1 MTTPLVMGVVNATPD
16 SFSDGGQHFGFDQ
29 ALAHARR
36 LVAEGADILDIGGE
50 STRPGAEPVAES
62 EEIDRVAPLIAAIR
76 AEGGVRISCDTMKPA
91 VARAAC
97 AAGADIWNDV
107 TALGRVPE
115 SAAVA
120 AELGCTV
127 VLMHMQG
134 EPATMQDNPVYEDVV
149 RGSPCMCISITSQP
163 SAAAMTAAPGA
174 KPSEVTSFQ
183 MPAPSAAAAPVS
195 AEDEIARILP
205 VVQAIRAESGV
216 AISIDTMKPEVMRAA
231 AAEGAAIWNDVT
243 ALGFSPDSAAVAAD
257 LGCEV
262 MLMHM
267 QGEPRTMQDNPV
279 YGDVVREVCAFLQA
293 RAEMAMGVGVRR
305 EAIWVD
311 PGIGFGKTLAH
322 NLELLANLDRVKA
335 LGFKTALGVS
345 RKRFLKAID
354 PTAVEAA
361 DRLGGSL
368 AGALIGAEADIDAIR
383 VHDVRETV
391 QALNTWT
398 LVEARKPGAS

>member
-1 MTTPLVMGVVNATPD
+1 
-16 SFSDGGQHFGFDQ
+16 
-29 ALAHARR
+29 
-36 LVAEGADILDIGGE
+36 
-50 STRPGAEPVAES
+50 
-62 EEIDRVAPLIAAIR
+62 
-76 AEGGVRISCDTMKPA
+76 
-91 VARAAC
+91 
-97 AAGADIWNDV
+97 
-107 TALGRVPE
+107 
-115 SAAVA
+115 
-120 AELGCTV
+120 
-127 VLMHMQG
+127 
-134 EPATMQDNPVYEDVV
+134 MQDNPVYE
-149 RGSPCMCISITSQP
+149 
-163 SAAAMTAAPGA
+163 
-174 KPSEVTSFQ
+174 
-183 MPAPSAAAAPVS
+183 
-195 AEDEIARILP
+195 
-205 VVQAIRAESGV
+205 
-216 AISIDTMKPEVMRAA
+216 
-231 AAEGAAIWNDVT
+231 
-243 ALGFSPDSAAVAAD
+243 
-257 LGCEV
+257 
-262 MLMHM
+262 
-267 QGEPRTMQDNPV
+267 
-279 YGDVVREVCAFLQA
+279 DVVREVCAFLQA